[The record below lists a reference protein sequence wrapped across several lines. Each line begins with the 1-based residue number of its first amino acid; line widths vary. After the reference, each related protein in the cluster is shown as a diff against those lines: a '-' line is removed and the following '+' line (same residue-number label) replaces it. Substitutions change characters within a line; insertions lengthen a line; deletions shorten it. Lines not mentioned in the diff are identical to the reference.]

1 MYAAIKIIQYL
12 NLVFIKNLNFKGDP
26 RNWQIPKDEI
36 PANVNGGEGGFMPF
50 GWAGVMA
57 GAAKC
62 FYGFVGFDCVATTGE
77 EAQNP
82 QRNIPLSIV
91 FSLIIIFLSYFG
103 VSAVLTMMWPYY
115 LQDPLAPLPHVFQQI
130 GWIEIKWIVTIGAI
144 FALCTNLLGSMFPLP
159 RVLYSMS
166 SDGILF
172 QFLKR
177 INPKT
182 QTPLVA
188 TFLSGLFA
196 GSMSLVFNLHQLIDM
211 MSIGTL
217 LAYTIVSMCVLVL
230 RYKND
235 PSVEEMPMT
244 VSHIV
249 RQIFNINFIKHPNCL
264 TSSIAKISIVVY
276 SMLAIIFCM
285 LYCYPNDQS
294 NQILN
299 VAMITV
305 AAAMLLIICIIAR
318 QPSSDV
324 KLSFKVPMVP
334 LLPCLSIFINLY
346 LMFQLD
352 FFTWMRFCVWLTI
365 GKKLKQRIHQNYT

>member
-1 MYAAIKIIQYL
+1 
-12 NLVFIKNLNFKGDP
+12 
-26 RNWQIPKDEI
+26 
-36 PANVNGGEGGFMPF
+36 MPF
-50 GWAGVMA
+50 GVAGVMA

-130 GWIEIKWIVTIGAI
+130 GWIEIKWVVTIGAI

-159 RVLYSMS
+159 RVLYAMS

-172 QFLKR
+172 QFLKK
-177 INPKT
+177 IHAKT

-188 TFLSGLFA
+188 TFLSGLLA
-196 GSMSLVFNLHQLIDM
+196 GTMSLLFNLHQLIDM

-217 LAYTIVSMCVLVL
+217 LAYTIVSICVLVL
-230 RYKND
+230 RYQND
-235 PSVEEMPMT
+235 PLVGETPMT
-244 VSHIV
+244 VSQAI
-249 RQIFNINFIKHPNCL
+249 RQIFNLNFIKHPNSL
-264 TSSIAKISIVVY
+264 TSSIAKVSIITY
-276 SMLAIIFCM
+276 SMLAIAFCM
-285 LYCYPNDQS
+285 LFGYSNQQS
-294 NQILN
+294 NQVLN
-299 VAMITV
+299 IAMIVVV
-305 AAAMLLIICIIAR
+305 AGMLLLIFIIAR

-324 KLSFKVPMVP
+324 KLSFRVPMVP
-334 LLPCLSIFINLY
+334 LVPCLSVFINLY

-365 GKKLKQRIHQNYT
+365 GKVYSFFFKAFCTYFNEILV